1 MTVVQRIKNIITGVG
16 MIAGGILMTLYPD
29 MGIGAAALILSI
41 SLTLYGFR
49 QIIYY
54 ITLARKMVGG
64 RRILYRGVIILDLG
78 LFTLTVSDNT
88 KVYVAFYLL
97 GIHFFYGIIDI
108 LRSREARRINA
119 PSWKLSLITGLGNI
133 MITVIAFIFAAD
145 LRTLN
150 ILVYLYAA
158 GVIYSGFLRI
168 LSSLRRT
175 AIIYIQ

>member
-78 LFTLTVSDNT
+78 LFTLTVSD
-88 KVYVAFYLL
+88 KKGMV
-97 GIHFFYGIIDI
+97 G
-108 LRSREARRINA
+108 
-119 PSWKLSLITGLGNI
+119 
-133 MITVIAFIFAAD
+133 
-145 LRTLN
+145 
-150 ILVYLYAA
+150 
-158 GVIYSGFLRI
+158 
-168 LSSLRRT
+168 
-175 AIIYIQ
+175 